1 VCATAVARVNSVR
14 RVAPAGDERHNRGQ
28 MTWIDWVL
36 LAAPIP
42 VVIAFAAYTRRYV
55 KSVADFLAGGRCA
68 GRYLICN
75 AKGEAGAGVA
85 NTLSKFQPLLVSGFV
100 LAWWDAATVPIL
112 LLIGLTGFV
121 VYRYRQT
128 RAMTI
133 GQFFELRYSRRFRL
147 FAGMLGFVAGL
158 LNYGIFPAVSANFF
172 VYFLN
177 LPTHVE
183 LAGFLVRTNVLIMA
197 SYLSCVLWMMT
208 LGGQITLMVADC
220 VQGILS
226 HAIYLVVIFAVF
238 YTVSWGQ
245 VRQVLSN
252 RPPEHSLINPFN
264 AGKVADFNYWYS
276 IMYMI
281 MYIYTYNTL
290 AWQNGNT
297 FSSAARTPHESLMGS
312 VLMNWRLYA
321 RGIVATV
328 VGIGALTFLNHPDF
342 AVQSRSAHAAL
353 ASIADKQVRD
363 QMTVPVALRVMLP
376 AGVKGLFASMMLLG
390 LMAGD
395 SSHILSWGSIFIQ
408 DIVLPLRVKPL
419 EAKHHVRMLRWSVA
433 LVAVFAFCFS
443 ALFRQTQYIV
453 MWWAVTEGVF
463 VAGAGIAIIGGLYWK
478 KGTTAGAWAA
488 LVSGAIL
495 AFTGIIAPY
504 FLPKFPLNGKQV
516 SFFAALTCVLIYGCV
531 SLLTSGKDFDMDR
544 MLHRGKYAADSSSP
558 GVNRPRLFTADFTFS
573 DKLISGAMFA
583 WSIFWLLVVIG
594 GTIWNRIHVWPDSV
608 WLNYWLIVGVLLPL
622 AITVIT
628 FVWFGIGGVIDLK
641 LLFAALAKMKRDTS
655 DDGTVSAEGNPRR

>member
-1 VCATAVARVNSVR
+1 MADAAHANSERQVAR
-14 RVAPAGDERHNRGQ
+14 AGNEGHNRGR
-28 MTWIDWVL
+28 MAWIDWVL
-36 LAAPIP
+36 LAAPVPI
-42 VVIAFAAYTRRYV
+42 VVAFAAYTRRYV

-85 NTLSKFQPLLVSGFV
+85 NTLSKFQPLLISGFV

-147 FAGMLGFVAGL
+147 FAGVLGFVAGL

-172 VYFLN
+172 VYFLD
-177 LPTHVE
+177 LRTHVE
-183 LAGFLVRTNVLIMA
+183 FGGFLIRTEVLIMA
-197 SYLSCVLWMMT
+197 AYLSCVLWMMT

-226 HAIYLVVIFAVF
+226 HAIYLIVIAAVF
-238 YTVSWGQ
+238 CTIRWPQ

-252 RPPEHSLINPFN
+252 QPPEHSLINPFD

-276 IMYMI
+276 IMYLI

-297 FSSAARTPHESLMGS
+297 FSSAARTPHESLMGG

-321 RGIVATV
+321 RSIVATV
-328 VGIGALTFLNHPDF
+328 VGIGALTFLRHPDF
-342 AVQSRSAHAAL
+342 AEQSRPVHAAL
-353 ASIADKQVRD
+353 AAISDPQVRD
-363 QMTVPVALRVMLP
+363 QMTVPVALRAMLP

-408 DIVLPLRVKPL
+408 DIVLPLRETPL
-419 EAKHHVRMLRWSVA
+419 EARQHVRLLRWAVA

-478 KGTTAGAWAA
+478 KGTTGGAWAA

-504 FLPKFPLNGKQV
+504 YFPRFPFNGKQV
-516 SFFAALTCVLIYGCV
+516 SFFAASACVLIYGTV
-531 SLLTSGKDFDMDR
+531 SLLTCREDFNLDR
-544 MLHRGKYAADSSSP
+544 MLHRGKYAAESDSP
-558 GVNRPRLFTADFTFS
+558 PAHRPRLFTADFSFS
-573 DKLISGAMFA
+573 DKLISGGIFV
-583 WSIFWLLVVIG
+583 WSIVWLLVVVV
-594 GTIWNRIHVWPDSV
+594 GTIWNRIHVWPDNV

-628 FVWFGIGGVIDLK
+628 FFWFGIGGIIDLK
-641 LLFAALAKMKRDTS
+641 LLFAALAKRKRDTS
-655 DDGTVSAEGNPRR
+655 DDGTVQTEAPVRR